1 MKRYEDLD
9 ITDNF
14 MFSKVFSNED
24 VAKDFLQDILKISIE
39 KIEVVT
45 EASAQ
50 EDPFHKS
57 VRFDVLVREESSSE
71 LKSVRNLPG
80 VGRYFDIELQMDDT
94 GELPKRARYYQGM
107 CDLDALGKGAN
118 YEELQKQYILFLC
131 PKDIFGKGKPIYRF
145 QNREESDP
153 KILMGDLCY
162 KNYYIFKKFDE
173 IKDASIR
180 EYMQYFATQ
189 EHRSEKMERIHRLVE
204 RYRQDPVTRKA
215 YMTLEQEL
223 DIRYKRGLEK
233 GLERGRSEGVA
244 EGRADERK
252 ELAKAFRDDGVPIEL
267 ISKRTGLS
275 PEEIRAL

>member
-39 KIEVVT
+39 NIEVVT

-57 VRFDVLVREESSSE
+57 VRFDVLVREESFSE

-118 YEELQKQYILFLC
+118 YEELQEQYILFLC

-180 EYMQYFATQ
+180 EYMRYFATQ

>member
-107 CDLDALGKGAN
+107 CDLDALGKGRTTRNSRSNTFSSSARRTSSGRTSPSTGSRTVR
-118 YEELQKQYILFLC
+118 I
-131 PKDIFGKGKPIYRF
+131 PTR
-145 QNREESDP
+145 
-153 KILMGDLCY
+153 
-162 KNYYIFKKFDE
+162 
-173 IKDASIR
+173 AS
-180 EYMQYFATQ
+180 
-189 EHRSEKMERIHRLVE
+189 
-204 RYRQDPVTRKA
+204 
-215 YMTLEQEL
+215 
-223 DIRYKRGLEK
+223 
-233 GLERGRSEGVA
+233 
-244 EGRADERK
+244 
-252 ELAKAFRDDGVPIEL
+252 
-267 ISKRTGLS
+267 
-275 PEEIRAL
+275 

>member
-107 CDLDALGKGAN
+107 CDLDALAKGAD
-118 YEELQKQYILFLC
+118 YEELQEQYILFIC
-131 PKDIFGKGKPIYRF
+131 PDDIFHKGKPVYRF
-145 QNREESDP
+145 QNLEWGSPEIS
-153 KILMGDLCY
+153 LGDLCY
-162 KNYYIFKKFDE
+162 KNFYIFKKYSE
-173 IKDASIR
+173 IKDAATR
-180 EYMQYFATQ
+180 EYMQYFATKQ
-189 EHRSEKMERIHRLVE
+189 SGSEKMDRIRRLVE
-204 RYRQDPVTRKA
+204 KYRQDPAARKA
-215 YMTLEQEL
+215 YMTLEQEFN
-223 DIRYKRGLEK
+223 IRYKK
-233 GLERGRSEGVA
+233 GRA
-244 EGRADERK
+244 EGRAEGADSRNR
-252 ELAKAFRDDGVPIEL
+252 ELAKGFRDDGVSIEV
-267 ISKRTGLS
+267 IAKRTGLT
-275 PEEIRAL
+275 PEEIKAL

>member
-1 MKRYEDLD
+1 
-9 ITDNF
+9 
-14 MFSKVFSNED
+14 
-24 VAKDFLQDILKISIE
+24 
-39 KIEVVT
+39 
-45 EASAQ
+45 
-50 EDPFHKS
+50 
-57 VRFDVLVREESSSE
+57 
-71 LKSVRNLPG
+71 
-80 VGRYFDIELQMDDT
+80 MDDT

-118 YEELQKQYILFLC
+118 YEELQEQYILFLC
-131 PKDIFGKGKPIYRF
+131 SKDIFGKGKPIYRF
-145 QNREESDP
+145 QNREDSDP
-153 KILMGDLCY
+153 GILMGDLCY

-233 GLERGRSEGVA
+233 GRAEGVA

-252 ELAKAFRDDGVPIEL
+252 ELAKAFRDQGVSIDV
-267 ISKRTGLS
+267 IATSTGLTS
-275 PEEIRAL
+275 EEIRAL

>member
-57 VRFDVLVREESSSE
+57 VRFDVLVREESFSE

-118 YEELQKQYILFLC
+118 YEELQEQYILFLC

-162 KNYYIFKKFDE
+162 KNYYIFRKFDE

-180 EYMQYFATQ
+180 EYMRYFATQ

>member
-1 MKRYEDLD
+1 
-9 ITDNF
+9 
-14 MFSKVFSNED
+14 
-24 VAKDFLQDILKISIE
+24 
-39 KIEVVT
+39 
-45 EASAQ
+45 
-50 EDPFHKS
+50 
-57 VRFDVLVREESSSE
+57 
-71 LKSVRNLPG
+71 
-80 VGRYFDIELQMDDT
+80 
-94 GELPKRARYYQGM
+94 
-107 CDLDALGKGAN
+107 
-118 YEELQKQYILFLC
+118 
-131 PKDIFGKGKPIYRF
+131 
-145 QNREESDP
+145 
-153 KILMGDLCY
+153 MGDLCY